1 MYSICITLYIFIPN
15 PFFNQSFFYSVF
27 QMPQPSFPPA
37 GGFPPAGAFQPPP
50 PQPAGGYPGAPMMNP
65 VRFFPYL
72 ILLKKIKS

>member
-1 MYSICITLYIFIPN
+1 MYTSVLPYIFFQIHY
-15 PFFNQSFFYSVF
+15 FSSSSMFFYFVF

-65 VRFFPYL
+65 VRCLP
-72 ILLKKIKS
+72 I